1 MSELKTKPTA
11 RSVEAFLQTV
21 DPARRE
27 DCRTLVRIMKKATGD
42 QPTMWGPAI
51 VGFGSYHYKY
61 DSGRE
66 GDWFIAGFAPR
77 KADLTLYIMPGVDDF
92 RPLLARLGPHKTG
105 KSCLYIK
112 RLAEVDLAVLEDI
125 VSASV
130 ERMRPSTRATRAGKK
145 RR

>member
-1 MSELKTKPTA
+1 MAELKTKPTA
-11 RSVEAFLQTV
+11 RSVEAFLQKV
-21 DPARRE
+21 KPGQRE
-27 DCRTLVRIMKKATGD
+27 DCRTLLRIMKNATGD
-42 QPTMWGPAI
+42 QPTMWGPSI

-66 GDWFIAGFAPR
+66 GDWFVAGFAPR
-77 KADLTLYIMPGVDDF
+77 KTDLTLYIVPGVDDF
-92 RPLLARLGPHKTG
+92 RPLLAKLGPHTTG

-112 RLAEVDLAVLEDI
+112 RLGDVDLAVLEDI

-130 ERMRPSTRATRAGKK
+130 NRMRPSTRATRPGKK